1 MLVSE
6 KVDLPNCHS
15 IIAGNRQGMYDMVS
29 HLIEAHGCKKD
40 PFYARA
46 DKKLYAAKEL
56 RRPDVRRE
64 PEGASHQTV

>member
-1 MLVSE
+1 VLVSE

-15 IIAGNRQGMYDMVS
+15 II
-29 HLIEAHGCKKD
+29 
-40 PFYARA
+40 A

>member
-1 MLVSE
+1 V
-6 KVDLPNCHS
+6 
-15 IIAGNRQGMYDMVS
+15 Q
-29 HLIEAHGCKKD
+29 KD

-46 DKKLYAAKEL
+46 DKKLYAVKEL